1 MTDIA
6 APTIDTRKRL
16 SVIWM
21 IPLVAL
27 ALGVWMVVHAKL
39 SEGPVVEIHFATAE
53 SIEAGKTKVR
63 YLNVEVGQVEE
74 VRLSDD
80 MKGVVAMV
88 RVDQDARH
96 LLREETQFWVVRA
109 RVGAGNI
116 SGLGTLLG
124 GAYIELSPGGGTV
137 EQRNYVGLET
147 PPLTPAGA
155 PGIKLNLLSEH
166 AGSVN
171 TGDSVLYNGYKVGR
185 IEGMGFDDVLNLV
198 RYDVFID
205 APFDTLINS
214 SVRFWNISGISVSA
228 SASGVEVQTGSLDT
242 ILLGGVAFHL
252 PEGADVGSP
261 VESGADFKLYD
272 NFASMQEQPYQYSI
286 DYVVEFSQS
295 LRGLL
300 PGAPVEY
307 RGIPIGTVKRIMAA
321 EVIADMHQ
329 KNGAPIPVLITIEP
343 GRVGLPDTAESVV
356 LMQQDVA
363 DSVSQGFRASLETG
377 SLLTGSLYINVDY
390 HPDAEPEV
398 MGEYAGRASIPT
410 IQTGLGR
417 IEEQVIE
424 FLSKA
429 NELPVAETL
438 KSVDT
443 MVNSLTETLRSMDE
457 LLSDQEMQQLSAEM
471 MAAIKELRGVLTGL
485 SPEGPAFQSF
495 ESSVGKLNETLA
507 NLDELTRTLKDQP
520 NALILPTKFPAD
532 PTPGATY

>member
-252 PEGADVGSP
+252 PDGADIGSP

-272 NFASMQEQPYQYSI
+272 NFASMQEQPYQHSI

-321 EVIADMHQ
+321 EVIADIHQ

-343 GRVGLPDTAESVV
+343 GRVGLPDTAESVE
-356 LMQQDVA
+356 LIQQDVA
-363 DSVSQGFRASLETG
+363 DSVSQGFRASLEIG

-398 MGEYAGRASIPT
+398 MGEYAGRASIPS

-457 LLSDQEMQQLSAEM
+457 LLSDREMQQLSAEM

>member
-147 PPLTPAGA
+147 PPLTPVGA

-171 TGDSVLYNGYKVGR
+171 TGDSVLYNGYEVGR

-198 RYDVFID
+198 RFDVFID
-205 APFDTLINS
+205 APFDRLINS

-252 PEGADVGSP
+252 PEGAHAGLP

-272 NFASMQEQPYQYSI
+272 NFASMQEQPYQHSI

-321 EVIADMHQ
+321 EVIADIHQ

-343 GRVGLPDTAESVV
+343 GRVGLPDTAESVE
-356 LMQQDVA
+356 LIQQDVA
-363 DSVSQGFRASLETG
+363 DSVSQGFRASLEIG

-390 HPDAEPEV
+390 HPDAESEV
-398 MGEYAGRASIPT
+398 MGEYAGRASIPS

-457 LLSDQEMQQLSAEM
+457 LLSDREMQQLSAEM
-471 MAAIKELRGVLTGL
+471 MAAIKELRSVLTGL

-532 PTPGATY
+532 PIPGATY